1 MTISEYTTRK
11 AEMDQ
16 RFMRFLKELRLQRIF
31 FKSTT
36 KYPLKSDAG
45 RGSYYNCRAN
55 FILNGF
61 AFRDADAEELLHKCY
76 PTLTWGYF
84 DGLWRAR
91 GSRIRK
97 TKNIPKITKPTQK
110 YMT

>member
-1 MTISEYTTRK
+1 MTISEYIRRSTEK
-11 AEMDQ
+11 DKH
-16 RFMRFLKELRLQRIF
+16 FMRFLKETRLQRIF
-31 FKSTT
+31 FKSITE
-36 KYPLKSDAG
+36 YPLKSDAKYSG
-45 RGSYYNCRAN
+45 NINSRPN

-61 AFRDADAEELLHKCY
+61 VFHDAEELLHKCY

-84 DGLWRAR
+84 DGLWYTK

-97 TKNIPKITKPTQK
+97 IKNILKITKPTQT